1 MYIFFWH
8 VNHDQDIYNPQ
19 TAYPM
24 MEHASK
30 GRREEGRY
38 LDLQMAWKAWKSN
51 AIKPLQH

>member
-51 AIKPLQH
+51 ANKPLQH